1 MIRILA
7 RYQAGQ
13 MTCQIKI
20 SSMEFWMVHRTLNP
34 AFWLVCQQIHGW
46 TVKLITHVTS
56 LISCND
62 SSCSKLSRIWK
73 FIFSENNI
81 TKGSSSYYLCV
92 EYFPQ
97 FSFDSEMYTKS
108 AAVSKKLLI
117 LYTFLNQMRIG
128 KNIQYK
134 DDRMNSL

>member
-7 RYQAGQ
+7 RYQAG
-13 MTCQIKI
+13 QIKI

-34 AFWLVCQQIHGW
+34 AFWLVCQQIHGGNF
-46 TVKLITHVTS
+46 KLITHVTS

-62 SSCSKLSRIWK
+62 SSCSKLSRLWK
-73 FIFSENNI
+73 FIFSENNMA